1 MAKAT
6 TELKV
11 ISSKEVIAMI
21 DENQASKAIDII
33 DEQLKLMG
41 NPKSIISEFDGTQID
56 EVDDIYEL
64 IDLRIVAKK
73 YYVERELERKEL
85 SGLIKTKIPAQKCDT
100 LEEVLEAITAR
111 ANVLMNQTKIE
122 NLQKARNLASKL
134 ITEEEKKTREK
145 LDAITELNALLD
157 L

>member
-11 ISSKEVIAMI
+11 ISSQEVIKMI

-41 NPKSIISEFDGTQID
+41 NPKSIVSEFDGTQIN
-56 EVDDIYEL
+56 EVEDIYEL
-64 IDLRIVAKK
+64 IDLRIMAQK
-73 YYVERELERKEL
+73 YYSEREINRKEL
-85 SGLIKTKIPAQKCDT
+85 SALIKTKIPAQKCDS
-100 LEEVLEAITAR
+100 LQEVMDAITAR

-122 NLQKARNLASKL
+122 NLEKARSLASKL
-134 ITEEEKKTREK
+134 ITEEEKKSREK
-145 LDAITELNALLD
+145 MDAIKELNALLD